1 MQCKLCGL
9 PNPNPP
15 IVGNGHGFC
24 CHGCCEVYRSFGDG
38 IFAADQEADQSAPAP
53 LPGKE
58 AFLWIE
64 GMHCASCEF
73 LISRI
78 ALSTPGIH
86 SVTSSYATSTAR
98 IVYDPERV
106 AESELPSML
115 SRSGYRAR
123 LRGEEAP
130 EYDERQDLLRLVTGG
145 ILASAVMMM
154 TLLFIYPIHG
164 GFAVPGDYES
174 IGWLAFTFTPITLFL
189 QTSVLVFYV
198 GYPILRGAWTGIRTR
213 VLNMDCLIALSILS
227 AYGYSVV
234 QLFHDPIDLY
244 FEVAGTL
251 VAIITIGR
259 FLEKT
264 ERVRATKELRGLMQ
278 AWVPRA
284 CVRRNGSYL
293 VCGLD
298 ELVPGE
304 HVFVRQG
311 EALPVDG
318 VIVDGQGAINE
329 ALITGEPFPVWRSS
343 GQNVRGGSVLLEGK
357 LEIAIGPRVEC
368 RLEGLSR
375 LLWNTQSSMAGVQSG
390 VDRLARVF
398 APAVIVLAALV
409 GLGFYISGAPLEK
422 VLLASLATLIVS
434 CPCTFGLAIPLTT
447 AVAISSAL
455 RRGIV
460 VSSADLFEKA
470 RRIDI
475 IVFDKTGT
483 LSTGDMVVVDVIGP
497 PEVAARAAAVER
509 HSTHPVAEAIARL
522 DSRRSASDF
531 ESYPGRGALA
541 SVGGRRVAVGSRQLF
556 ATLGWTIPES
566 LLAQVAVRAHAES
579 VVSYVGWSACAEGA
593 IITRDQPR
601 PEWRQ
606 VIEGLPATTRVVLLT
621 GAEDPRGYAD
631 GVDEVHAG
639 VPPEAK
645 AAVIRRL
652 KTQGTVAMVGD
663 GSNDASALAV
673 ADLGIAF
680 GAPASLAAEAADI
693 VIPGNRLGTVLDAL
707 SLIDTTRRRIRQN
720 LGWALAYNAVA
731 VPLAMA
737 GLLNPLFAALAMSA
751 SSLLVVWNAVRPI
764 AYAKPAGS
772 GKIEGR
778 GISTSGDGLARS
790 RSLDSEKLGPTSAPS
805 PGSDIRG

>member
-9 PNPNPP
+9 PTPNPP
-15 IVGNGHGFC
+15 IVGDGHGFC
-24 CHGCCEVYRSFGDG
+24 CHGCCEVYRCFGDG
-38 IFAADQEADQSAPAP
+38 AFAADQEADCVAPSQ
-53 LPGKE
+53 LQGKE
-58 AFLWIE
+58 AYLWIE

-78 ALSTPGIH
+78 ALSVPGIH
-86 SVTSSYATSTAR
+86 SATSSYATSTAK
-98 IVYDPERV
+98 IVYDTERV
-106 AESELPSML
+106 AESELPALL
-115 SRSGYRAR
+115 SRYGYRAR
-123 LRGEEAP
+123 LRSEEAP
-130 EYDERQDLLRLVTGG
+130 EYDERQDLLRLLTGG
-145 ILASAVMMM
+145 ILASSVMML

-164 GFAVPGDYES
+164 GFAVPSDYKA
-174 IGWLAFTFTPITLFL
+174 IGWLAFVLTPIALLF

-259 FLEKT
+259 YLEKA
-264 ERVRATKELRGLMQ
+264 ERVRATQELRGFMQ
-278 AWVPRA
+278 AWEPKA
-284 CVRRNGSYL
+284 CVKRNGSYL
-293 VCGLD
+293 VCDLNELD
-298 ELVPGE
+298 PEE
-304 HVFVRQG
+304 HVYVRQG
-311 EALPVDG
+311 ETLPVDG
-318 VIVDGQGAINE
+318 VIVEGQGAINE
-329 ALITGEPFPVWRSS
+329 ALITGEPFPVWRSA
-343 GQNVRGGSVLLEGK
+343 GQKVRGGSILLEGK
-357 LEIAIGPRVEC
+357 LEIAVGKQVEC

-375 LLWNTQSSMAGVQSG
+375 ILWNAQSSIAGVQSG

-398 APAVIVLAALV
+398 APAVIVLAVLV
-409 GLGFYISGAPLEK
+409 GLGFYISGAPLERA
-422 VLLASLATLIVS
+422 LLASLATLIVS

-470 RRIDI
+470 RHIDI
-475 IVFDKTGT
+475 VVFDKTGT
-483 LSTGDMVVVDVIGP
+483 LSTGEMAVVDVIGP
-497 PEVAARAAAVER
+497 PEVATRAAAVER
-509 HSTHPVAEAIARL
+509 HSPHPVAEAIARL
-522 DSRRSASDF
+522 DSQRTASDF
-531 ESYPGRGALA
+531 ESHPGRGALA

-556 ATLGWTIPES
+556 ATLGWTIPEA
-566 LLAQVAVRAHAES
+566 LRVQVASRAPAES
-579 VVSYVGWSACAEGA
+579 VISYVGWNACAEGA

-601 PEWRQ
+601 DDWRQ
-606 VIEGLPATTRVVLLT
+606 VIERLPAITRVVLLT
-621 GAEDPRGYAD
+621 GAEDPRGYED

-645 AAVIRRL
+645 AAVIRHL
-652 KTQGTVAMVGD
+652 KAQGTVAMVGD
-663 GSNDASALAV
+663 GSNDASALAE

-680 GAPASLAAEAADI
+680 GSPASLAAEAADI

-707 SLIDTTRRRIRQN
+707 SLIGTTRLRIRQN

-731 VPLAMA
+731 IPLAMA

-764 AYAKPAGS
+764 SYPEPAGS
-772 GKIEGR
+772 SRSNG
-778 GISTSGDGLARS
+778 SGFSSSAIGPGRS
-790 RSLDSEKLGPTSAPS
+790 REPDSEKVLSASVPWS
-805 PGSDIRG
+805 GNDISR

>member
-9 PNPNPP
+9 PTPDPP
-15 IVGNGHGFC
+15 IVGDGHGFC
-24 CHGCCEVYRSFGDG
+24 CHGCCEVYRCFGDG
-38 IFAADQEADQSAPAP
+38 VLIADQEAVRVELPP
-53 LPGKE
+53 LLGRE
-58 AFLWIE
+58 AYLWIE

-86 SVTSSYATSTAR
+86 SATSSYATSTAR
-98 IVYDPERV
+98 IVYDPDLVTEL
-106 AESELPSML
+106 ELPSML
-115 SRSGYRAR
+115 TRNGYRAR
-123 LRGEEAP
+123 LRGDEAP
-130 EYDERQDLLRLVTGG
+130 EYDERQDLLRLLTGG

-154 TLLFIYPIHG
+154 TLLFVYPIHG
-164 GFAVPGDYES
+164 GFVAPSDYES
-174 IGWLAFTFTPITLFL
+174 IRWLAFVFTPIALFF

-234 QLFHDPIDLY
+234 QLFYDPIDLY

-251 VAIITIGR
+251 VAIITLGR

-264 ERVRATKELRGLMQ
+264 ERVRATEELRGLLK
-278 AWVPRA
+278 AWVPQA
-284 CVRRNGSYL
+284 CVKRGGSYL
-293 VCGLD
+293 ICGLD

-304 HVFVRQG
+304 RVYVRQG
-311 EALPVDG
+311 ETLPVDG
-318 VIVDGQGAINE
+318 VIVDGQGAVNE
-329 ALITGEPFPVWRSS
+329 ALITGEPFPVWRAPGSK
-343 GQNVRGGSVLLEGK
+343 VRGGSVLLEGK
-357 LEIAIGPRVEC
+357 LEIEAGQNIEC

-375 LLWNTQSSMAGVQSG
+375 ILWNTQSSIAGVQSG

-398 APAVIVLAALV
+398 APAVIVLSVLV
-409 GLGFYISGAPLEK
+409 GLGFHIAGAPLEK
-422 VLLASLATLIVS
+422 ALLASLATLIVS

-460 VSSADLFEKA
+460 VSSADLFEKI
-470 RRIDI
+470 RQIDI

-483 LSTGDMVVVDVIGP
+483 LSTGDMAVVDVIGS
-497 PEVAARAAAVER
+497 PEVVARAAAVER
-509 HSTHPVAEAIARL
+509 LSPHPVAEAIARL
-522 DSRRSASDF
+522 DSQRTASDF
-531 ESYPGRGALA
+531 ENHPGRGALA
-541 SVGGRRVAVGSRQLF
+541 SVGGCRVAVGSKQMF
-556 ATLGWTIPES
+556 ATLGWTIPEA
-566 LLAQVAVRAHAES
+566 LRIQVASRAPAES
-579 VVSYVGWSACAEGA
+579 VISYVGWNSCAEGA

-601 PEWRQ
+601 PDWRQ
-606 VIEGLPATTRVVLLT
+606 VIEGLPANTRVVLLT
-621 GAEDPRGYAD
+621 GAEDPRGYED

-639 VPPEAK
+639 IPPEAK

-652 KTQGTVAMVGD
+652 KAQGTVAMVGD
-663 GSNDASALAV
+663 GSNDASALAE

-680 GAPASLAAEAADI
+680 GAPASLAVEAADI

-707 SLIDTTRRRIRQN
+707 SLIGTTRRRIRQN

-731 VPLAMA
+731 IPLAMA
-737 GLLNPLFAALAMSA
+737 GLLNPLFAALAMSG

-764 AYAKPAGS
+764 AYAGPAGTQMS
-772 GKIEGR
+772 DSR
-778 GISTSGDGLARS
+778 GASSSADGTDRS
-790 RSLDSEKLGPTSAPS
+790 RAADSARVGPAPVS
-805 PGSDIRG
+805 SSGTDVR

>member
-9 PNPNPP
+9 PTPSPP
-15 IVGNGHGFC
+15 IVGDGHGFC
-24 CHGCCEVYRSFGDG
+24 CHGCCEVYRSLGDG
-38 IFAADQEADQSAPAP
+38 VFATDQEADHIAPP
-53 LPGKE
+53 PQGKE
-58 AFLWIE
+58 AYLWID

-73 LISRI
+73 LIARI
-78 ALSTPGIH
+78 ALGKEGII
-86 SVTSSYATSTAR
+86 SATSSYATSTAK

-115 SRSGYRAR
+115 SRYGYRAR

-130 EYDERQDLLRLVTGG
+130 EYDERQDLLRLLTGG
-145 ILASAVMMM
+145 ILASSVMML

-164 GFAVPGDYES
+164 GFAVPNDYGA
-174 IGWLAFTFTPITLFL
+174 IGWLAFVVTPIALFL

-198 GYPILRGAWTGIRTR
+198 GYPILRGAWTGIRTK
-213 VLNMDCLIALSILS
+213 VLNMDGLIALSILS

-264 ERVRATKELRGLMQ
+264 ERVRATQELRGLMQ
-278 AWVPRA
+278 AWVPQA

-304 HVFVRQG
+304 HVYVRQG
-311 EALPVDG
+311 ETLPVDG
-318 VIVDGQGAINE
+318 VIVDGQGAVNE

-343 GQNVRGGSVLLEGK
+343 GQKVRGGSVLLEGK
-357 LEIAIGPRVEC
+357 LEIATGPQVEC

-375 LLWNTQSSMAGVQSG
+375 LLWNAQSSIAGVRSG

-398 APAVIVLAALV
+398 VPAVIVLAVSV
-409 GLGFYISGAPLEK
+409 GLGFFVSGAPLERA
-422 VLLASLATLIVS
+422 LLASLATLIVS

-455 RRGIV
+455 RRGMV

-470 RRIDI
+470 RHIDI

-483 LSTGDMVVVDVIGP
+483 LSTGDMTVVDVIGP

-509 HSTHPVAEAIARL
+509 HSPHPVAEAIARL
-522 DSRRSASDF
+522 DSQRTASDF
-531 ESYPGRGALA
+531 ESHPGRGALA
-541 SVGGRRVAVGSRQLF
+541 SVGGRRVAVGSKALF

-566 LLAQVAVRAHAES
+566 LTAQVAGRAPAES
-579 VVSYVGWSACAEGA
+579 VISYVGWNGCAEGA

-601 PEWRQ
+601 PDWRQ
-606 VIEGLPATTRVVLLT
+606 VIEQLPATTRVVLLT
-621 GAEDPRGYAD
+621 GAEDPRGYEE

-652 KTQGTVAMVGD
+652 KAQGTVAMVGD
-663 GSNDASALAV
+663 GSNDASALAE

-693 VIPGNRLGTVLDAL
+693 VIPGNRLETVLDAL
-707 SLIDTTRRRIRQN
+707 RLIGTTRRRIRQN

-731 VPLAMA
+731 IPLAMA

-751 SSLLVVWNAVRPI
+751 SSLLVVWNAVRPV
-764 AYAKPAGS
+764 AYAESAGS
-772 GKIEGR
+772 GMIEGR
-778 GISTSGDGLARS
+778 GISYTAHGLRRS
-790 RSLDSEKLGPTSAPS
+790 EAQNSEKVGPTSIPS
-805 PGSDIRG
+805 PGIDISR